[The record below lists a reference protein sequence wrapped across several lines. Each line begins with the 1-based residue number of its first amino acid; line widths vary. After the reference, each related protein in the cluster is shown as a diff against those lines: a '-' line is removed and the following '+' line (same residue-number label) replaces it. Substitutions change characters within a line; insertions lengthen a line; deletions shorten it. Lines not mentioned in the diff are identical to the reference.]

1 MNGVLNFLGGMIF
14 FGLLGLVFFA
24 QFVLPVKKLSD
35 RFGAFQR
42 LIQYMLQAG
51 GPAIFIENG
60 VEKKRRGET
69 KRKGKGVVIL
79 DTASGAV
86 LRNDVRFTRVVGPG
100 VVFTGANEYPAGS
113 VDLHRQVW
121 PLPPL
126 GPFGDEDPFEPRRR
140 DESEDAYNHRQ
151 ARRRET
157 SGLTRDGVEVIP
169 NVLAVFRLERVPG
182 DEGVSFGYNPSA
194 VERWVRADGIA
205 RQRDAQ
211 KETTKFEKIG
221 EDKERSESYLRKLP
235 AYLAVDVWR
244 EYLQKFTLEE
254 LFLSPTNH
262 DTPDETGLEVIMKMV
277 RLRLANI
284 QVNDLDNVG
293 NPTGDVVGSEEFQ
306 ILQDSGIRV
315 EGVSITNLRFK
326 PDVERKLVDG
336 WVSTWLQRA
345 QSDRERIESQRYV
358 ESMAGKQKALER
370 FAAAA
375 TRRFDQ
381 QFLQL
386 PRPTRQEDE
395 LIQMKLALERLL
407 RGTLQ
412 ECALEPRLHQQLDS
426 EMNTLSEMINWT
438 RMQEP

>member
-1 MNGVLNFLGGMIF
+1 M
-14 FGLLGLVFFA
+14 
-24 QFVLPVKKLSD
+24 
-35 RFGAFQR
+35 
-42 LIQYMLQAG
+42 
-51 GPAIFIENG
+51 
-60 VEKKRRGET
+60 
-69 KRKGKGVVIL
+69 
-79 DTASGAV
+79 
-86 LRNDVRFTRVVGPG
+86 
-100 VVFTGANEYPAGS
+100 
-113 VDLHRQVW
+113 
-121 PLPPL
+121 
-126 GPFGDEDPFEPRRR
+126 
-140 DESEDAYNHRQ
+140 
-151 ARRRET
+151 
-157 SGLTRDGVEVIP
+157 
-169 NVLAVFRLERVPG
+169 
-182 DEGVSFGYNPSA
+182 
-194 VERWVRADGIA
+194 
-205 RQRDAQ
+205 
-211 KETTKFEKIG
+211 
-221 EDKERSESYLRKLP
+221 
-235 AYLAVDVWR
+235 
-244 EYLQKFTLEE
+244 QKFTLEE

-262 DTPDETGLEVIMKMV
+262 DTPDETGLEVIIKMV

-293 NPTGDVVGSEEFQ
+293 NATGDVVGSEEFQ

-336 WVSTWLQRA
+336 WVSTWMQRA